1 VDAAD
6 FFGSHLD
13 SVIDAHA
20 SARATVDRRVAASV
34 LFQGYVRRVAEPL
47 VDALLHNRP
56 PPDPGMDAVVVHLA
70 EGWITDVTL
79 GTVASPPHE
88 GDPAA
93 WEWAHR
99 RLVDDNL
106 AVAVAAVRR
115 AVRLSRR
122 TLWGNAA
129 AAIAGAFRT
138 ATAADPDL
146 DPAAVATR
154 LECFLARDR
163 RTYGLCVP
171 YLVDHAE
178 RSWLVHERRTCCL
191 LYTVPG
197 HSHCASCSLLDSVQ
211 RRARTVDAL
220 PNAVRAT

>member
-6 FFGSHLD
+6 FFGSQLD

-20 SARATVDRRVAASV
+20 SARATADRRVAASV
-34 LFQGYVRRVAEPL
+34 LFQGYVRRVVEPL
-47 VDALLHNRP
+47 VDALLHGRP
-56 PPDPGMDAVVVHLA
+56 PPDPAMDAVVVHMT
-70 EGWITDVTL
+70 EGWLTDVILDAT
-79 GTVASPPHE
+79 APPPHA
-88 GDPAA
+88 GDLA
-93 WEWAHR
+93 WERAHR

-106 AVAVAAVRR
+106 SAAVAAVRR

-129 AAIAGAFRT
+129 AGIAGAFRT
-138 ATAADPDL
+138 ATADDPDL

-154 LECFLARDR
+154 LEWFLARDR
-163 RTYGLCVP
+163 RTHGLCVP
-171 YLVDHAE
+171 YLVDHGE

-197 HSHCASCSLLDSVQ
+197 YTHCASCSLLDSVR

-220 PNAVRAT
+220 PSVVRAT